1 MADSITVVPKPEGYQ
16 EPSWDEVG
24 ELLEHLK
31 RQRQPVIDRIWEVK
45 RARRGQWDD
54 VIRKIPKSFRQ
65 MLVDPDLP
73 VVRDMIQRVT
83 GLIVKEEP
91 QVQVVPVSIRP
102 PEVAAAARE
111 EAALDAVRRAVEDQ
125 QDRATYAMLVDAQ
138 AAWGESW
145 LGIFP
150 DPRRWRDPEYE
161 RGEKE
166 DAKDY
171 AERHKK
177 LMLRG
182 GVPLRFV
189 DFDPQTVYPLPT
201 DQEGYG
207 AILVETEHTEYD
219 IRLGLG
225 YRPRR
230 DTDGKAVEWKR
241 RTLSEPFVLAEAR
254 QESLADTTHDSGAAK
269 GSARGAASTTVKKV
283 IYADCWVTLTY
294 LDGVE
299 VERWEHNWGFIP
311 IIPGFGEQTSD
322 RDPGYQSSGIADAGL
337 AIARQLVMYSAVL
350 ASNSM
355 QHGFPTPFLKNPV
368 SGLID
373 PISGAPLTRQVHLGE
388 INLLGPQEEIEFPFL
403 NAQMMP
409 DFFKHMDW
417 LMQQLEST
425 TVSNFGK
432 AIGSDIAGYAVAQIR
447 AMQLSI
453 LSTIYSNAARQ
464 WRKALYMIRH
474 ITRTEFPGGLY
485 LPGAVEETDDGQQ
498 YRPVLHYG
506 PEHVT
511 DNPINVVIPDGIPQ
525 DQAGQEKLALE
536 KHQSGVW
543 SRRRTME
550 ATGVE
555 DPAAEADEID
565 LERLLNSPAADQQTW
580 ILAMAMA
587 AQRFQATE
595 EQKSSPLMQ
604 ALAEA
609 RAKLL
614 GAGGGGTQQL
624 PGQPPAEGM
633 EPQNALPGGQPM
645 QQNPEVP
652 APQQGGPTGGAPP
665 LSKFGIPGLPGGV
678 KQQQEALV

>member
-1 MADSITVVPKPEGYQ
+1 MADAITVVPKPEDYQ
-16 EPSWDEVG
+16 EPRWEDVA

-54 VIRKIPKSFRQ
+54 VIRKIPRSFRA

-83 GLIVKEEP
+83 GLIAKEEP
-91 QVQVVPVSIRP
+91 QVQVTPVSIRP

-125 QDRATYAMLVDAQ
+125 QDRPTYAMLVDAQ

-150 DPRRWRDPEYE
+150 DPRRWRNPEYE

-166 DAKDY
+166 DAKEYGDRY
-171 AERHKK
+171 KK
-177 LMLRG
+177 LMLQG
-182 GVPLRFV
+182 GVPLIFR
-189 DFDPQTVYPLPT
+189 DFDPQTVYPLVS
-201 DQEGYG
+201 DHEGI
-207 AILVETEHTEYD
+207 AALVVETEHSEYD
-219 IRLGLG
+219 IRVGLG

-230 DTDGKAVEWKR
+230 DADGKAVEWKR
-241 RTLSEPFVLAEAR
+241 RTLSEPYVLAEAR
-254 QESLADTTHDSGAAK
+254 QESLTDTTHDTGTPK
-269 GSARGAASTTVKKV
+269 GDKRSAASATVKKV
-283 IYADCWVTLTY
+283 IYADCWVTTTY
-294 LDGVE
+294 LDGIE
-299 VERWEHNWGFIP
+299 VERWEHNWGFVPFIP
-311 IIPGFGEQTSD
+311 AYAEQTSD
-322 RDPGYQSSGIADAGL
+322 RDPGWQSAGVADAGL
-337 AIARQLVMYSAVL
+337 AVARQLVMFSAVL

-355 QHGFPTPFLKNPV
+355 QHGFPTPFVKNPV
-368 SGLID
+368 HGLVHPLSGE
-373 PISGAPLTRQVHLGE
+373 PLTRQVYLGE
-388 INLLGPQEEIEFPFL
+388 INLLGPNEDIEFPYL

-453 LSTIYSNAARQ
+453 LSTIYTNAARQ
-464 WRKALYMIRH
+464 WRKAFYMIRH

-485 LPGAVEETDDGQQ
+485 LPGAVEETEDGQQ

-506 PEHVT
+506 PEHTT
-511 DNPINVVIPDGIPQ
+511 DNPIQVVIPDGIPQ

-536 KHQSGVW
+536 KRNAGIW

-565 LERLLNSPAADQQTW
+565 LERLLNSQAADQQTW

-604 ALAEA
+604 ALAGA

-614 GAGGGGTQQL
+614 GGGVGEQL
-624 PGQPPAEGM
+624 PGQPPPEGM
-633 EPQNALPGGQPM
+633 EPQNALPGGQPI
-645 QQNPEVP
+645 QQNQPVQK
-652 APQQGGPTGGAPP
+652 PQQGGPNAGAPP
-665 LSKFGIPGLPGGV
+665 LSSFGIPGIPGGV
-678 KQQQEALV
+678 QQEREALV